1 MSTSA
6 IAPGPSSKRQLVARA
21 ALGRQAEA
29 VEVGDRPGRV
39 PRGALEVGALRV
51 GDREHDDLG
60 HVFRDAKDLLDLRR
74 VLQRCRHPSG
84 AEPAGTQ
91 GEAEAPGR
99 LDHGVEQAGPPAAV
113 VAADDGRDDDGGDL
127 GEMFGEVRR
136 GCHHLLAGMAGA
148 LQPFGSGGHE
158 RQRRL
163 AIELAELVLDP
174 LLADDDPSPAAQVAA
189 GRCLLGDVDAVEQQ
203 LVVDRS
209 LQVEPPANRAGGGE
223 HLVDLGDIEG
233 HGKTRSTI
241 GTSLVG
247 CVMDARSE
255 HGFGQALIPVELR
268 RPRGGSDGRPRG
280 LDRRVPTWWRPR
292 RRTLRSTAV
301 SGTRGTR
308 TRRAE
313 RKAHRWPG
321 ARRTRSSPP

>member
-6 IAPGPSSKRQLVARA
+6 MAPGPSSKRQLVARA

-29 VEVGDRPGRV
+29 VEVGDRPGGV
-39 PRGALEVGALRV
+39 ARGALEVGALRV
-51 GDREHDDLG
+51 GDREQDDLG
-60 HVFRDAKDLLDLRR
+60 HVFRDAEDLLDLRR
-74 VLQRCRHPSG
+74 VLQRGGHPGG
-84 AEPAGTQ
+84 AEPAGAQ

-99 LDHGVEQAGPPAAV
+99 LDDGVEQAGPPAAV

-148 LQPFGSGGHE
+148 LEPFGGGGHE
-158 RQRRL
+158 RQRGL
-163 AIELAELVLDP
+163 AVELAELVLDP
-174 LLADDDPSPAAQVAA
+174 LLAHDDPSPAAEVAA
-189 GRCLLGDVDAVEQQ
+189 GRCLLGEVDAVEQQ
-203 LVVDRS
+203 LVVDRA
-209 LQVEPPANRAGGGE
+209 LEVEPPAHRSCRGE
-223 HLVDLGDIEG
+223 HLVDLGDVEA
-233 HGKTRSTI
+233 HVETRSTV
-241 GTSLVG
+241 GTSLGG
-247 CVMDARSE
+247 CRMDARS
-255 HGFGQALIPVELR
+255 GLR

-301 SGTRGTR
+301 SGRRGRR
-308 TRRAE
+308 TRRAG
-313 RKAHRWPG
+313 RKVRRWPG